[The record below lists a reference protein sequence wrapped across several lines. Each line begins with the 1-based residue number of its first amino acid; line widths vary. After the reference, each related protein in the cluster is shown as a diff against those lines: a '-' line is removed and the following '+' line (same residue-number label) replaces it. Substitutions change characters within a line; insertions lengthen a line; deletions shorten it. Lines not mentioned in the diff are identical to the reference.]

1 MAIKNTL
8 TRTPRNASGFSL
20 IVTLLLLVALSLI
33 GVASLRNVSLQE
45 KMAGN
50 FYFRTTA
57 LQDAHGALRQARG
70 EVEGWVASGS
80 APLLSQSAT
89 AGVWS
94 TLIKAAATTKYW
106 SDDSNWSSAGSA
118 VATAGMSAK
127 WAREGETAKH
137 FICADSE
144 AGCRVN
150 YIRMTAR
157 TKDTASGAAVVIQ
170 DINVYP
176 TD

>member
-1 MAIKNTL
+1 MKNTSVESL
-8 TRTPRNASGFSL
+8 FRAGGFSL

-80 APLLSQSAT
+80 APSLSQSST

-94 TLIKAAATTKYW
+94 TLIKAGATAKYW
-106 SDDSNWSSAGSA
+106 GDDSNWSNAGSS

-127 WAREGETAKH
+127 WAREGENAKH
-137 FICADSE
+137 FICPDGE
-144 AGCRVN
+144 TGCRVN

-170 DINVYP
+170 DLNVYP

>member
-1 MAIKNTL
+1 MKNTSRIPRIQ
-8 TRTPRNASGFSL
+8 TRGFSL

-57 LQDAHGALRQARG
+57 MQDAHGALRQARG

-80 APLLSQSAT
+80 APALSQTST

-94 TLIKAAATTKYW
+94 SLIKSAATVKYW
-106 SDDSNWSSAGSA
+106 ADDSNWSNAGSS
-118 VATAGMSAK
+118 VATAGMNAK
-127 WAREGETAKH
+127 WAREGEAAKH
-137 FICADSE
+137 FVCADSE

-157 TKDTASGAAVVIQ
+157 TKDVASGAAVVIQ
-170 DINVYP
+170 DLNVYP
-176 TD
+176 AD

>member
-1 MAIKNTL
+1 MKNTSTTL
-8 TRTPRNASGFSL
+8 SARAHGFSL

-80 APLLSQSAT
+80 APSLSQSAT

-94 TLIKAAATTKYW
+94 KMIKSAASAKYW
-106 SDDSNWSSAGSA
+106 ADDSNWSSAGTS

-137 FICADSE
+137 FMCGDSE
-144 AGCRVN
+144 TGCRFN

-170 DINVYP
+170 DLNVYP

>member
-1 MAIKNTL
+1 MKNT
-8 TRTPRNASGFSL
+8 RVEPNKHDRGFSL

-80 APLLSQSAT
+80 APALSQTST

-94 TLIKAAATTKYW
+94 TLIKSAATAKYW
-106 SDDSNWSSAGSA
+106 ADDSNWASAGSSIA
-118 VATAGMSAK
+118 SAGMNAS

-144 AGCRVN
+144 VGCRVN

-157 TKDTASGAAVVIQ
+157 TKDNGSGAAVVIQ
-170 DINVYP
+170 DLNVYP